1 MARLYNK
8 NHCVMKRLII
18 AISVILMMGGAFAQT
33 TKTTAKVPAKDS
45 KATVTTTT
53 TATKSAAPAAN
64 VTGAEISFEKKTIDY
79 GTLKIGDVR
88 TVEMV
93 YTNIGKKP
101 LLLENVTTNCD
112 CTEVDWSKKPVMPGK
127 TGVIKVTYTAKHT
140 GLISKWVTVM
150 SNAETDRVILKTSG
164 KVEEK

>member
-1 MARLYNK
+1 
-8 NHCVMKRLII
+8 MKRLII
-18 AISVILMMGGAFAQT
+18 AVIAIMMMGVSVAQT
-33 TKTTAKVPAKDS
+33 SKTSKDAS
-45 KATVTTTT
+45 KSNSSKTTTT
-53 TATKSAAPAAN
+53 TTPAAN
-64 VTGAEISFEKKTIDY
+64 VTGAEISFAKKTIDY
-79 GTLKIGDVR
+79 GTLKVGDVR

-112 CTEVDWSKKPVMPGK
+112 CTEVEWSRKPLMPGK
-127 TGVIKVTYTAKHT
+127 SDVIKVTYTAKNP

>member
-8 NHCVMKRLII
+8 NHCVMKRFVI
-18 AISVILMMGGAFAQT
+18 AISIVLMTGGAFAQA
-33 TKTTAKVPAKDS
+33 TKNTSKTPAKATTTA
-45 KATVTTTT
+45 TT
-53 TATKSAAPAAN
+53 TATKPAAPAAN

-79 GTLKIGDVR
+79 GTLKVGDVR

-93 YTNIGKKP
+93 YTNVGKKP

-112 CTEVDWSKKPVMPGK
+112 CTEVEWSRKPLMPGK
-127 TGVIKVTYTAKHT
+127 SDVIKVIYTAKNP

-150 SNAETDRVILKTSG
+150 SNAETDRVILKTTG

>member
-1 MARLYNK
+1 
-8 NHCVMKRLII
+8 MKRLII
-18 AISVILMMGGAFAQT
+18 AVIAIMMMGVSVAQT
-33 TKTTAKVPAKDS
+33 SKTSKDAS
-45 KATVTTTT
+45 KSNSSKTTTT
-53 TATKSAAPAAN
+53 TTPAAN
-64 VTGAEISFEKKTIDY
+64 VTGAEISFAKKTIDY
-79 GTLKIGDVR
+79 GTLKVGDVR

-112 CTEVDWSKKPVMPGK
+112 CTEVEWSRKPLMPGK
-127 TGVIKVTYTAKHT
+127 SDVIKVIYTAKNP

-150 SNAETDRVILKTSG
+150 SNAETDRVILKTTG

>member
-1 MARLYNK
+1 
-8 NHCVMKRLII
+8 
-18 AISVILMMGGAFAQT
+18 MMGGAFAQA
-33 TKTTAKVPAKDS
+33 TKTVTKAPTKDGKVAVS
-45 KATVTTTT
+45 ATT
-53 TATKSAAPAAN
+53 TATKPIAPATDI
-64 VTGAEISFEKKTIDY
+64 TGAEISFAKKTIDY
-79 GTLKIGDVR
+79 GTLKVGDVR

-112 CTEVDWSKKPVMPGK
+112 CTEVDWSRKPLMPGK
-127 TGVIKVTYTAKHT
+127 SDVIKVTYTAKNP

>member
-1 MARLYNK
+1 
-8 NHCVMKRLII
+8 MKRLII
-18 AISVILMMGGAFAQT
+18 AVIAIMMMGVSVAQT
-33 TKTTAKVPAKDS
+33 SKTSKDAS
-45 KATVTTTT
+45 KSNSSKTTTT
-53 TATKSAAPAAN
+53 TTPAAN
-64 VTGAEISFEKKTIDY
+64 VTGAEISFAKKTIDY
-79 GTLKIGDVR
+79 GTLKVGDVR

-112 CTEVDWSKKPVMPGK
+112 CTEVEWSRKPLMPGK
-127 TGVIKVTYTAKHT
+127 SDVIIVTYTAKNP

-164 KVEEK
+164 KVEE

>member
-1 MARLYNK
+1 
-8 NHCVMKRLII
+8 MKRLII
-18 AISVILMMGGAFAQT
+18 AVIAIMMMGVSVAQT
-33 TKTTAKVPAKDS
+33 SKTSKDAS
-45 KATVTTTT
+45 KSNSSKTTTT
-53 TATKSAAPAAN
+53 TTPAAN
-64 VTGAEISFEKKTIDY
+64 VTGAEISFAKKTIDY
-79 GTLKIGDVR
+79 GTLKVGDVR

-112 CTEVDWSKKPVMPGK
+112 CTEVEWSRKPLMPGK
-127 TGVIKVTYTAKHT
+127 SDVIKVTYTAKNP

-164 KVEEK
+164 KVEE

>member
-1 MARLYNK
+1 
-8 NHCVMKRLII
+8 MKRLII
-18 AISVILMMGGAFAQT
+18 AVIAIMMMGVSVAQT
-33 TKTTAKVPAKDS
+33 SKTASKAPAS
-45 KATVTTTT
+45 SGKATVTTTT
-53 TATKSAAPAAN
+53 AKPAAAAN
-64 VTGAEISFEKKTIDY
+64 ITGAEISFEKKTIDY
-79 GTLKIGDVR
+79 GTLKVGDVR
-88 TVEMV
+88 AVEMV

-112 CTEVDWSKKPVMPGK
+112 CTEVEWSRKPLMPGK
-127 TGVIKVTYTAKHT
+127 SDVIKVTYTAKNP

>member
-1 MARLYNK
+1 
-8 NHCVMKRLII
+8 
-18 AISVILMMGGAFAQT
+18 MMGSAFAQAS
-33 TKTTAKVPAKDS
+33 KSVSKAPANNS

-53 TATKSAAPAAN
+53 TAKPAAPAAN
-64 VTGAEISFEKKTIDY
+64 ITGAEISFAKKTIDY
-79 GTLKIGDVR
+79 GTLKVGDVR

-112 CTEVDWSKKPVMPGK
+112 CTEVEWSRKPLMPGK
-127 TGVIKVTYTAKHT
+127 SDVIKVTYTAKNP

>member
-1 MARLYNK
+1 
-8 NHCVMKRLII
+8 MKRLII
-18 AISVILMMGGAFAQT
+18 VAIAILMMGGAFAQT
-33 TKTTAKVPAKDS
+33 TKTTAKAPANTG
-45 KATVTTTT
+45 KATVTTTSTAKPT
-53 TATKSAAPAAN
+53 TAAN

-79 GTLKIGDVR
+79 GTLKVGDVR

-93 YTNIGKKP
+93 YTNVGKKP
-101 LLLENVTTNCD
+101 LLLENVTTHCD
-112 CTEVDWSKKPVMPGK
+112 CTEVEWSRKPLMPGK
-127 TGVIKVTYTAKHT
+127 SDVIKVTYTAKNP

>member
-1 MARLYNK
+1 M
-8 NHCVMKRLII
+8 M
-18 AISVILMMGGAFAQT
+18 SVSVAQT
-33 TKTTAKVPAKDS
+33 SKTAKTATSSNTKTTA
-45 KATVTTTT
+45 T
-53 TATKSAAPAAN
+53 TAPATN
-64 VTGAEISFEKKTIDY
+64 ITGAEISFAKKTIDY
-79 GTLKIGDVR
+79 GTLKVGDVR

-112 CTEVDWSKKPVMPGK
+112 CTEVEWSRKPLMPGK
-127 TGVIKVTYTAKHT
+127 SDVIKVTYTAKNP

>member
-1 MARLYNK
+1 MFL
-8 NHCVMKRLII
+8 MG
-18 AISVILMMGGAFAQT
+18 SVFAQT
-33 TKTTAKVPAKDS
+33 TKTTS
-45 KATVTTTT
+45 KAPANTSNTKVTT
-53 TATKSAAPAAN
+53 AAPAAN
-64 VTGAEISFEKKTIDY
+64 ITGAEISFAKKTIDY
-79 GTLKIGDVR
+79 GTLKVGDVR

-93 YTNIGKKP
+93 YTNVGKKP

-112 CTEVDWSKKPVMPGK
+112 CTEVEWSRKPLMPGK
-127 TGVIKVTYTAKHT
+127 SDVIKVTYTAKNP

>member
-1 MARLYNK
+1 
-8 NHCVMKRLII
+8 MKRLII
-18 AISVILMMGGAFAQT
+18 AVIAIMMMGVSVAQT
-33 TKTTAKVPAKDS
+33 SKTTKDAAKTSSAK
-45 KATVTTTT
+45 TTTT
-53 TATKSAAPAAN
+53 TVAPATN
-64 VTGAEISFEKKTIDY
+64 ITGAEISFAKKTIDY
-79 GTLKIGDVR
+79 GTLKVGDVR

-112 CTEVDWSKKPVMPGK
+112 CTEVEWSRKPLMPGK
-127 TGVIKVTYTAKHT
+127 SDVIKVTYTAKNP

>member
-1 MARLYNK
+1 
-8 NHCVMKRLII
+8 
-18 AISVILMMGGAFAQT
+18 MMVGAFAQASKAT
-33 TKTTAKVPAKDS
+33 TKAPAKDS
-45 KATVTTTT
+45 KATT
-53 TATKSAAPAAN
+53 TATTAAPKQAAPAATI
-64 VTGAEISFEKKTIDY
+64 TGAEISFAKKTIDY

-112 CTEVDWSKKPVMPGK
+112 CTEVEWSRKPLMPGK
-127 TGVIKVTYTAKHT
+127 SDVIKVTYTAKNP

>member
-1 MARLYNK
+1 
-8 NHCVMKRLII
+8 MKRLII
-18 AISVILMMGGAFAQT
+18 VAIAILLTGGAFAQT
-33 TKTTAKVPAKDS
+33 AKTTAKDS
-45 KATVTTTT
+45 KATT
-53 TATKSAAPAAN
+53 TAAPKPATPAAN

-79 GTLKIGDVR
+79 GTLKVGDVR

-93 YTNIGKKP
+93 YTNVGKKP

-112 CTEVDWSKKPVMPGK
+112 CTEVEWSRKPLMPGK
-127 TGVIKVTYTAKHT
+127 SDVIKVTYTAKNP

>member
-1 MARLYNK
+1 
-8 NHCVMKRLII
+8 MKRLII
-18 AISVILMMGGAFAQT
+18 AVIAIMMMGVSVAQT
-33 TKTTAKVPAKDS
+33 SKTTKDEAKTSSAKNT
-45 KATVTTTT
+45 TV
-53 TATKSAAPAAN
+53 APATN
-64 VTGAEISFEKKTIDY
+64 ITGAEISFAKKTIDY
-79 GTLKIGDVR
+79 GTLKVGDVR

-112 CTEVDWSKKPVMPGK
+112 CTEVEWSRKPLMPGK
-127 TGVIKVTYTAKHT
+127 SDVIKVTYTAKNP

>member
-1 MARLYNK
+1 
-8 NHCVMKRLII
+8 MKRLII
-18 AISVILMMGGAFAQT
+18 AVIAIMMMGVSVAQT
-33 TKTTAKVPAKDS
+33 SKTTKDAAKTSSAKNT
-45 KATVTTTT
+45 TV
-53 TATKSAAPAAN
+53 APATN
-64 VTGAEISFEKKTIDY
+64 ITGAEISFAKKTIDY
-79 GTLKIGDVR
+79 GTLKVGDVR

-112 CTEVDWSKKPVMPGK
+112 CTEVEWSRKPLMPGK
-127 TGVIKVTYTAKHT
+127 SDVIKVTYTAKNP

>member
-1 MARLYNK
+1 
-8 NHCVMKRLII
+8 MKRLII
-18 AISVILMMGGAFAQT
+18 AISIVLMTGGVFAQT
-33 TKTTAKVPAKDS
+33 TKTTAKTGSAK
-45 KATVTTTT
+45 V
-53 TATKSAAPAAN
+53 TATTNNAKPAAPAAN
-64 VTGAEISFEKKTIDY
+64 ITGAEISFAKKTIDY

-93 YTNIGKKP
+93 YTNVGKKP

-112 CTEVDWSKKPVMPGK
+112 CTEVEWSRKPLMPGK
-127 TGVIKVTYTAKHT
+127 SDVIKVIYTAKNP

-150 SNAETDRVILKTSG
+150 SNAETDRVILKTTG

>member
-1 MARLYNK
+1 
-8 NHCVMKRLII
+8 MKRII
-18 AISVILMMGGAFAQT
+18 IIVAALLLMGGAMAQT
-33 TKTTAKVPAKDS
+33 SKAAKTAKTGDAKA
-45 KATVTTTT
+45 ATV
-53 TATKSAAPAAN
+53 APAAN

-79 GTLKIGDVR
+79 GTLKVGDVR

-93 YTNIGKKP
+93 YTNVGKKP

-112 CTEVDWSKKPVMPGK
+112 CTEVEWSRKPLMPGK
-127 TGVIKVTYTAKHT
+127 SDVIKVIYTAKNP

-150 SNAETDRVILKTSG
+150 SNAETDRVILKTTG